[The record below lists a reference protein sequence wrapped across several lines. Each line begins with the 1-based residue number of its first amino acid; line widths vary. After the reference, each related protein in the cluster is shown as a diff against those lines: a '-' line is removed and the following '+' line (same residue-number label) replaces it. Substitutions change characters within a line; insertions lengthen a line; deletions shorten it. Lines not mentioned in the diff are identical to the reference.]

1 MEITQ
6 NELTNQELLDEELNI
21 EDFDFD
27 LMEELLDQ
35 DIEELSEALDALGD
49 ERELLTNPDSLGKE
63 IYNSIFNQLGAQSGL
78 DLSSDTL
85 VKQYRNN
92 HEGETLQSASIAAL
106 RDKKYVDTRKANT
119 AASKTNSGVEDGY
132 TGKKVKTSDGHQI
145 NTDHVVS
152 RKEIYGEEG
161 SFKKRLRELS
171 GNEVKDLA
179 NLDENLVATSEA
191 LNKSKSDKS
200 VKEYTA
206 SQEQRRKDLTDR
218 NQKVNE
224 KIKNNPNLSEQEK
237 EARIKENNIRLQ
249 DKLSADSERMKA
261 ADKEARKGINKK
273 IAVDATKNVA
283 KEAGTAA
290 LRSMLMSSAVTLIKN
305 IVDSLVEFWKSANKS
320 WDLFKEK
327 MKQAVSNFF
336 HSLKSVI
343 GNAMSGGI
351 GSIVN
356 NIVSLFGEKV
366 GKIWGILKTGI
377 STIKSAYKILTDKDT
392 PFSIRL
398 AEFGKAITVGLA
410 VASTAFLSESI
421 NTALIAVFPALKM
434 ITLPIIGSVSGFI
447 VEMLLGILN
456 GLIAGIVIHQLNKF
470 IANRQKSELSAKTIE
485 KQNEILQK
493 QEVQI
498 ALAEKKLDHTKE
510 KALDEIDA
518 RHREANDI
526 TREILGEIFTPV
538 VKTEYDFDE
547 MQADLESLL

>member
-1 MEITQ
+1 MEMKQ
-6 NELTNQELLDEELNI
+6 NELVKQELHDEEFNF

-27 LMEELLDQ
+27 SMEDLLNQ
-35 DIEELSEALDALGD
+35 DIEELSIDLNKLG
-49 ERELLTNPDSLGKE
+49 EEKELISNPDSLGKE

-85 VKQYRNN
+85 IKQYRKN
-92 HEGETLQSASIAAL
+92 HKDETSQSAGVDAL
-106 RDKKYVDTRKANT
+106 RDKKYVNVQKANT
-119 AASKTNSGVEDGY
+119 AASKTNDGVKDAY
-132 TGKKVKTSDGHQI
+132 TGKIVKTSDGHQI

-152 RKEIYGEEG
+152 RKEIYGNG
-161 SFKKRLRELS
+161 FKKRLRELS

-179 NLDENLVATSEA
+179 NLDENLVATNES
-191 LNKSKSDKS
+191 LNKSKGDKS
-200 VKEYTA
+200 VKEYTKA
-206 SQEQRRKDLTDR
+206 QEQRKKDLINQ
-218 NQKVNE
+218 NQKANE
-224 KIKNNPNLSEQEK
+224 KIKNDPKLSEQEK
-237 EARIKENNIRLQ
+237 EAKIRKNNMRLK
-249 DKLSADSERMKA
+249 DKLDADAEKMKVV
-261 ADKEARKGINKK
+261 DKKARKAINKK

-290 LRSMLMSSAVTLIKN
+290 LRSMLISSAVTLIKS
-305 IVDSLVEFWKSANKS
+305 IIDSLVEFWKSANKS
-320 WDLFKEK
+320 WTLFKEK

-434 ITLPIIGSVSGFI
+434 MTLPIIGSVSGFI

-470 IANRQKSELSAKTIE
+470 IANKQNSELSAKTIE
-485 KQNEILQK
+485 KQNEIVQK
-493 QEVQI
+493 QKVQI
-498 ALAEKKLDHTKE
+498 ALAEKKLDYTKE
-510 KALDEIDA
+510 KAFDEIDA
-518 RHREANDI
+518 RHRAANDI
-526 TREILGEIFTPV
+526 TREILDEIFTPV
-538 VKTEYDFDE
+538 AKTGYDLDE